1 MNLKEKLIVEFSIR
15 ATAEVLAVYQRTL
28 KLLVKIDQEASG
40 TYPGYLASM
49 MASELMGAAVHIYT
63 AADSIPT
70 DNTSEPKAVT
80 ELEALAAM
88 KKAHNIVDQDAILA
102 EVTKLLKEQIERHTE
117 NTIKGTRVD
126 ASHN

>member
-1 MNLKEKLIVEFSIR
+1 MNIKQNLVVEFSIR
-15 ATAEVLAVYQRTL
+15 AVTEVLAIYQRTL
-28 KLLVKIDQEASG
+28 KVLVKIDSEASSI
-40 TYPGYLASM
+40 YPGYLASM
-49 MASELMGAAVHIYT
+49 MAAELMGAAVHIYT

-102 EVTKLLKEQIERHTE
+102 EVTKLLQEQIDRHTE
-117 NTIKGTRVD
+117 NILTAKPTD
-126 ASHN
+126 ATNN